1 MHALSFDL
9 WQLKPLVNI
18 SGDRFKKNSRTE
30 LYDLSD
36 YVQMDKKNNQKK
48 KMIMIMIMNKKN
60 AWKEEEHEEEEERK
74 KMKKKMKIPLTIKYS
89 FIHFHA
95 SKILT
100 TR

>member
-1 MHALSFDL
+1 
-9 WQLKPLVNI
+9 
-18 SGDRFKKNSRTE
+18 
-30 LYDLSD
+30 
-36 YVQMDKKNNQKK
+36 
-48 KMIMIMIMNKKN
+48 MIMIMHKKN
-60 AWKEEEHEEEEERK
+60 AWEEEEHEEEEERK